1 MDGPFR
7 ILTLVPQPIDAPWA
21 PAAAAAWRAIDQR
34 LKPHLDRGAITIVH
48 LAPATANALEERL
61 RRESFH
67 AIHVVSRGASRPA
80 ARQGTVTLE
89 ASDRR
94 ARDVNALNFA
104 RLCALDPNLEVV
116 VLQVAGGPAAELE
129 VVRDTVAEHATSVV
143 YASGD
148 VPVFAAELY
157 SGLAS
162 GRRLEEAF
170 DDAAVRQSEAPV
182 SLHLKAR
189 TGRESPAPRTN
200 EPAAPARETRQAG
213 GPTAAPG
220 RARNETPTPAT
231 SEVERKRAT
240 SAFDVFLCHNVGDK
254 PAVMA
259 IGRSL
264 MANGVL
270 PWLDQWELRP
280 GMPWQRSLEEQIANI
295 RAAAVF
301 VGGSGIGPWQR
312 QELDGFLREFSTRG
326 CPVIPVLLPG
336 AGGEPELPL
345 FLRGMTWVDFRVTD
359 PDPLLQLIWGITG
372 RRPA

>member
-1 MDGPFR
+1 
-7 ILTLVPQPIDAPWA
+7 
-21 PAAAAAWRAIDQR
+21 
-34 LKPHLDRGAITIVH
+34 
-48 LAPATANALEERL
+48 
-61 RRESFH
+61 
-67 AIHVVSRGASRPA
+67 
-80 ARQGTVTLE
+80 VTLE

-148 VPVFAAELY
+148 VPAFAAALY

-170 DDAAVRQSEAPV
+170 EDAAVRHCEAPV

-189 TGRESPAPRTN
+189 TGRQSPAPRTN
-200 EPAAPARETRQAG
+200 ETAARSRETRQAG
-213 GPTAAPG
+213 GPTAAPA
-220 RARNETPTPAT
+220 RAPNETPTPAT
-231 SEVERKRAT
+231 REVERKRAT